1 MWIPLVRGR
10 TFDDRDGPQ
19 ATPVVIVDERLA
31 HRFWPDED
39 PLARRLYFPSDLS
52 NVSRITSHTQFLTVI
67 GVVKEVHSV
76 DPRPDS
82 APVGTL
88 YLVPEQVATRALT
101 FVVRSRMP
109 PPAGLGIIRKEVADL
124 DPQVP
129 VFRARPMQE
138 WIDRALV
145 ARRTGRGERVRCA
158 GRPSGVDRRL
168 RRRRVRGFTA
178 PARIR
183 RPHRAREHR
192 RRNLLLALRDGATI
206 VFGGLAVGLS
216 GWLFV
221 GRLMEVHLFGV
232 SPADARIIAVVA
244 VTLAVIALAAV
255 IVPSWRAS
263 TVDPVAVLNS

>member
-1 MWIPLVRGR
+1 MLDGLRQGLVRNYSEGGCGSR
-10 TFDDRDGPQ
+10 PAGAGVPRPADAGMDRP
-19 ATPVVIVDERLA
+19 R
-31 HRFWPDED
+31 
-39 PLARRLYFPSDLS
+39 ARRSTDFD
-52 NVSRITSHTQFLTVI
+52 
-67 GVVKEVHSV
+67 
-76 DPRPDS
+76 
-82 APVGTL
+82 
-88 YLVPEQVATRALT
+88 
-101 FVVRSRMP
+101 
-109 PPAGLGIIRKEVADL
+109 
-124 DPQVP
+124 
-129 VFRARPMQE
+129 
-138 WIDRALV
+138 
-145 ARRTGRGERVRCA
+145 GRGERVRCA